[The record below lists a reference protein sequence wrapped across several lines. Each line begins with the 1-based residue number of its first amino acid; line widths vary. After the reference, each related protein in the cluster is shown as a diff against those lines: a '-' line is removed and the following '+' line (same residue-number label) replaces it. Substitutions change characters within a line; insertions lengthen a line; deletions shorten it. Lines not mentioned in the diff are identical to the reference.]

1 MLTRRQMLL
10 ATGAAAIPVCT
21 RVFGADDV
29 RPTDIF
35 QAGERPKDFRLGAPK
50 TLNGYFPFAVP
61 KTKEEWLKRREVVR
75 EQTLVSHGLWP
86 MPEKTKLEP
95 TIHGKIERDG
105 YTVEKVFFAS
115 TPGHY
120 VTGSLYRPNG
130 DEKKSQKYPAILC
143 PHGHWKEGRLYENGE
158 AAAKNEIKTGAEK
171 TLEGAMYPLQAR
183 CQMLARMGFV
193 VFFYDMIG
201 YADSTA
207 IPHIAKSGVPHPDG
221 FADAEGELRL
231 QSLMGLQT
239 WNSIRALDF
248 VESLPEVDPKRI
260 GITGASG
267 GGTQTF
273 VLTAIDDRVTAAF
286 PAVMVSTAMQGGCIC
301 ENCSLFRVGTG
312 NIELAA
318 VFAPKPMAMSG
329 AKDWTE
335 EIETKGYPEL
345 KQLWKLLGK
354 EENVLAKAF
363 TQFGHNYNQ
372 VAREMMYGW
381 FNKHLLGN
389 DKAVEELPFKPVPP
403 AELRVF
409 DDKHP
414 RPKDELKS
422 KLLRAKLTEASDAQ
436 IAKLLPTDKA
446 SALKY
451 QGVLKVALRAMIADE
466 LPDDIQ
472 QHRKPTVL
480 EMDGFVLSHALV
492 GRKGEADA
500 VPVALV
506 FGPKSGRGRM
516 LLWLHPKGKASL
528 LDGKKLVPAA
538 KSLIEAGFAIVAPD
552 VLGTGEL
559 TPAKPFA
566 VSEIY
571 AGFTYGYNRPLFA
584 ERVHDVLTT
593 IALAKSVMKPE
604 SLHLVGWGEFGPI
617 AIVARAAAG
626 GAIGKM
632 IADGN
637 HFQFADLKK
646 PTDPMMLPGALK
658 YGDLPAFAALGAPG
672 KTAIFNAD
680 FAEKNPATRTY
691 AALGQPKSLEV
702 KKKGMTE
709 VEVAAWLTA
718 E

>member
-10 ATGAAAIPVCT
+10 ASGAALLPVCT
-21 RVFGADDV
+21 RVFAADDAH
-29 RPTDIF
+29 PTAIF
-35 QAGERPKDFRLGAPK
+35 KAGERPKDFRLGNPK
-50 TLNGYFPFAVP
+50 TLNDYFPFAVP
-61 KTKEEWLKRREVVR
+61 KTKEEWATRRQIVR

-95 TIHGKIERDG
+95 VIHGRIDRDG

-120 VTGSLYRPNG
+120 VCGNLYRPIQ
-130 DEKKSQKYPAILC
+130 DEKESAKHPAILC
-143 PHGHWKEGRLYENGE
+143 PHGHWNNGRLYENGE
-158 AAAKNEIKTGAEK
+158 ANAKNEIKSGAEK

-193 VFFYDMIG
+193 VFFYDMVG

-207 IPHIAKSGVPHPDG
+207 IPHILKSGVPNPEG

-248 VESLPEVDPKRI
+248 IEALPDVDAKRI

-273 VLTAIDDRVTAAF
+273 VLAAIDDRVTAAF

-381 FNKHLLGN
+381 FNKHLLGT
-389 DKAVEELPFKPVPP
+389 DKPVAELPFKPVAP

-422 KLLRAKLTEASDAQ
+422 KELRAKLTEASDAQ
-436 IAKLLPTDKA
+436 VAKLMPKDQPGA
-446 SALKY
+446 VKY
-451 QGVLKVALRAMIADE
+451 QSFLKVALRAMIADDVPKE
-466 LPDDIQ
+466 IAIRQ
-472 QHRKPTVL
+472 GPT
-480 EMDGFVLSHALV
+480 ESKHDGFTMHRAVL
-492 GRKGEADA
+492 GRKNEADA
-500 VPVALV
+500 VPHAGVY
-506 FGPKSGRGRM
+506 GPKADGRTVI
-516 LLWLHPKGKASL
+516 WLHPKGKASL
-528 LDGKKLVPAA
+528 FDGDKLTAAA
-538 KSLIEAGFAIVAPD
+538 KALVDAGFAVVAPD
-552 VLGTGEL
+552 VLGVGEL

-593 IALAKSVMKPE
+593 IAFTQMLNSKAK
-604 SLHLVGWGEFGPI
+604 HLIGWGEFGPI

-626 GAIGKM
+626 DAIAKLA
-632 IADGN
+632 ADAN
-637 HFQFADLKK
+637 RFQFAELKK

-658 YGDLPAFAALGAPG
+658 YGDLPAFVALGAPG
-672 KTAIFNAD
+672 RSYVHNSGCAEENAG
-680 FAEKNPATRTY
+680 TMTY
-691 AALGQPKSLEV
+691 KALGKNKELTFTRPKSSDE
-702 KKKGMTE
+702 
-709 VEVAAWLTA
+709 EVANWVKAD
-718 E
+718 

>member
-10 ATGAAAIPVCT
+10 ASGAAVLPVCT
-21 RVFGADDV
+21 RVFGADEQH
-29 RPTDIF
+29 PTAIF
-35 QAGERPKDFRLGAPK
+35 KAGERPKDFRLGAPK
-50 TLNGYFPFAVP
+50 TLNDYFPFAVP
-61 KTKEEWLKRREVVR
+61 KTKEEWAARRQIVR

-95 TIHGKIERDG
+95 VIHGKIERDG

-120 VTGSLYRPNG
+120 VCGNLYRPNPA
-130 DEKKSQKYPAILC
+130 DNKEHKFPAILC
-143 PHGHWKEGRLYENGE
+143 PHGHWNNGRLYENGD
-158 AAAKNEIKTGAEK
+158 AAAKKEIESGAEQ
-171 TLEGAMYPLQAR
+171 TMEGAKYPLQAR

-201 YADSTA
+201 YADSKA
-207 IPHIAKSGVPHPDG
+207 IPHIAKSGVPHPEG

-248 VESLPEVDPKRI
+248 IESLPDVDAKRI

-273 VLTAIDDRVTAAF
+273 VLAAIDDRVQAAF

-312 NIELAA
+312 NIELSA

-363 TQFGHNYNQ
+363 PQFPHNYNQ

-381 FNKHLLGN
+381 FNKHLLGV
-389 DKAVEELPFKPVPP
+389 DKPVAELPFKPVPP

-409 DDKHP
+409 DDKYP
-414 RPKDELKS
+414 RPADELKA
-422 KLLRAKLTEASDAQ
+422 KELRAKLSEASDARM
-436 IAKLLPTDKA
+436 AKLLPTDQA
-446 SALKY
+446 SAVKY
-451 QGVLKVALRAMIADE
+451 QGFLRVALRAMITDE
-466 LPDDIQ
+466 LPSEIAIRSGPVESK
-472 QHRKPTVL
+472 H
-480 EMDGFVLSHALV
+480 DGFIMHRAVL
-492 GRKGEADA
+492 GRKNEADA
-500 VPVALV
+500 VPHAGVV
-506 FGPKSGRGRM
+506 GPKFDGRTVI
-516 LLWLHPKGKASL
+516 WLHPKGKASL
-528 LDGKKLVPAA
+528 FEGEALAPAVKTLVD
-538 KSLIEAGFAIVAPD
+538 AGFAVVAPD
-552 VLGTGEL
+552 VLGVGEL
-559 TPAKPFA
+559 APAKPFA

-571 AGFTYGYNRPLFA
+571 TGFTYGYNRPLFA

-593 IALAKSVMKPE
+593 VAFTQFLKSKTT
-604 SLHLVGWGEFGPI
+604 HLIGWGEFGPV

-626 GAIGKM
+626 AAIDKL

-637 HFQFADLKK
+637 NFKFAGLKK
-646 PTDPMMLPGALK
+646 PTEPMMLPGALK
-658 YGDLPAFAALGAPG
+658 YGDLAAFVALAAPG
-672 KTAIFNAD
+672 KTNLFNVD
-680 FAEKNPATRTY
+680 FPENYPATRTY
-691 AALGQPKSLEV
+691 AASDHPEALEM
-702 KKKGMTE
+702 KKEALTARE
-709 VEVAAWLTA
+709 VVAWLKTD
-718 E
+718 

>member
-1 MLTRRQMLL
+1 MLL
-10 ATGAAAIPVCT
+10 ASAALPICT
-21 RVFGADDV
+21 RAFGADAPV
-29 RPTDIF
+29 
-35 QAGERPKDFRLGAPK
+35 AKDARLGKPK
-50 TLNGYFPFAVP
+50 TLNDYFPFAVP
-61 KTKEEWLKRREVVR
+61 KTKEEWLARRQVVR
-75 EQTLVSHGLWP
+75 EQVLVSHGLWP
-86 MPEKTKLEP
+86 MPEKAMLEA

-120 VTGSLYRPNG
+120 VTGNLYRPSG
-130 DEKKSQKYPAILC
+130 DEKKSKKYPAVLC
-143 PHGHWKEGRLYENGE
+143 PHGHWNNGRLFENPE
-158 AAAKNEIKTGAEK
+158 ANAKKEIASGAEK
-171 TLEGAMYPLQAR
+171 FIEGAMYPLQAR

-201 YADSTA
+201 YADSKA
-207 IPHIAKSGVPHPDG
+207 IPHILKSGVPHPDG

-248 VESLPEVDPKRI
+248 VESLPDVDAKRI

-273 VLTAIDDRVTAAF
+273 VLAAIDDRVTAAF

-318 VFAPKPMAMSG
+318 LFAPKPMAMSG

-345 KQLWKLLGK
+345 KQLWKLMGK

-363 TQFGHNYNQ
+363 PQFPHNYNQ

-381 FNKHLLGN
+381 FNKHLLGA
-389 DKAVEELPFKPVPP
+389 DKPVAELPFKPVPP
-403 AELRVF
+403 EELRVF

-422 KLLRAKLTEASDAQ
+422 KALRAKLTEASDKQ
-436 IAKLLPTDKA
+436 IAKLLTTDKA
-446 SALKY
+446 SAEKY
-451 QGVLKVALRAMIADE
+451 QTFLKVALRAMIADE
-466 LPDDIQ
+466 LPAEIAIRSGPVETK
-472 QHRKPTVL
+472 H
-480 EMDGFVLSHALV
+480 EGFVMHRAVL

-500 VPVALV
+500 VPHAGVV
-506 FGPKSGRGRM
+506 GPKADGRVVV
-516 LLWLHPKGKASL
+516 WLHPKGRASL
-528 LDGKKLVPAA
+528 LDGEKLVPAA
-538 KSLIEAGFAIVAPD
+538 KALVDAGFAVVAPD
-552 VLGTGEL
+552 VLGIGDLAPE
-559 TPAKPFA
+559 KPFA

-584 ERVHDVLTT
+584 ERVHDALTT
-593 IALAKSVMKPE
+593 IAFGKTILKAKAI
-604 SLHLVGWGEFGPI
+604 HLVGWGEFGPI

-626 GAIGKM
+626 
-632 IADGN
+632 
-637 HFQFADLKK
+637 
-646 PTDPMMLPGALK
+646 
-658 YGDLPAFAALGAPG
+658 
-672 KTAIFNAD
+672 TAV
-680 FAEKNPATRTY
+680 ESSSPTRTTSSS
-691 AALGQPKSLEV
+691 P
-702 KKKGMTE
+702 T
-709 VEVAAWLTA
+709 
-718 E
+718 

>member
-10 ATGAAAIPVCT
+10 ASGAAVLPVCT
-21 RVFGADDV
+21 RVFAADEPH
-29 RPTDIF
+29 PTAIF
-35 QAGERPKDFRLGAPK
+35 KAGELPKDFRLGKPK
-50 TLNGYFPFAVP
+50 TLNDYFPFAVP
-61 KTKEEWLKRREVVR
+61 KTKEEWAARRQIVR

-95 TIHGKIERDG
+95 VIHGKIERDG
-105 YTVEKVFFAS
+105 YTVEKVYFAS

-120 VTGSLYRPNG
+120 VTGNLYRPINP
-130 DEKKSQKYPAILC
+130 DPKDRKYPAILC
-143 PHGHWKEGRLYENGE
+143 PHGHWNNGRLYENSE
-158 AAAKNEIKTGAEK
+158 ANAKKEIASGAEK
-171 TLEGAMYPLQAR
+171 TMEGAMYPLQAR

-193 VFFYDMIG
+193 VFFYDMVG
-201 YADSTA
+201 YADSKA
-207 IPHIAKSGVPHPDG
+207 IPHILKSGVPNPEG

-248 VESLPEVDPKRI
+248 VEALPDVDPKRI

-273 VLTAIDDRVTAAF
+273 VLAAIDDRVQAAF

-354 EENVLAKAF
+354 EDNVLAKAF
-363 TQFGHNYNQ
+363 PQFPHNYNQ

-381 FNKHLLGN
+381 FNKHLLGT
-389 DKAVEELPFKPVPP
+389 DKPVAELPFQPVAP

-414 RPKDELKS
+414 RPADELKS
-422 KLLRAKLTEASDAQ
+422 KPLRAKLTEASDKQ
-436 IAKLLPTDKA
+436 IGKLLPTDKA
-446 SALKY
+446 SVLEY
-451 QGVLKVALRAMIADE
+451 QGVIKVALRAMIADE
-466 LPDDIQ
+466 LPKEVAVRQ
-472 QHRKPTVL
+472 KAVETKH
-480 EMDGFVLSHALV
+480 DGYSMFRGMIGRSGETDALPF
-492 GRKGEADA
+492 AS
-500 VPVALV
+500 V
-506 FGPKSGRGRM
+506 FGDKPDGRTVI
-516 LLWLHPKGKASL
+516 WLHPKGKASL
-528 LDGKKLVPAA
+528 FDGKQLNPSAKTLVD
-538 KSLIEAGFAIVAPD
+538 AGWTVVAPD

-584 ERVHDVLTT
+584 DRVHDVLTT
-593 IALAKSVMKPE
+593 VAFTRMLKSKAT
-604 SLHLVGWGEFGPI
+604 HLIGWGEFGPI

-626 GAIGKM
+626 DAIGKL
-632 IADGN
+632 IADAN
-637 HFQFADLKK
+637 RFHFADLKK

-658 YGDLPAFAALGAPG
+658 YGDLPAFVALGAPG

-680 FAEKNPATRTY
+680 FGANNPAERTY
-691 AALGQPKSLEV
+691 ASLGEAKALET
-702 KKKGMTE
+702 KKTAMTAD
-709 VEVAAWLTA
+709 EVAAWLKA
-718 E
+718 G

>member
-10 ATGAAAIPVCT
+10 ASGVAVLPVCT
-21 RVFGADDV
+21 RVFGAE
-29 RPTDIF
+29 PAI
-35 QAGERPKDFRLGAPK
+35 PKDSRLGNPK
-50 TLNGYFPFAVP
+50 TLNDYFPFAVP
-61 KTKEEWLKRREVVR
+61 NSKEEWAARRQIVR

-95 TIHGKIERDG
+95 VIHGKIERDG

-120 VTGSLYRPNG
+120 VSGNLYRPIVEADG
-130 DEKKSQKYPAILC
+130 QKYPAVLC
-143 PHGHWKEGRLYENGE
+143 PHGHWNNGRFYENSE
-158 AAAKNEIKTGAEK
+158 ANAKNEIKSNAEK
-171 TLEGAMYPLQAR
+171 TIEGAMYPLQAR

-193 VFFYDMIG
+193 VFFYDMVG
-201 YADSTA
+201 YADSKA
-207 IPHIAKSGVPHPDG
+207 IPHILKSGVPNAEG

-248 VESLPEVDPKRI
+248 IESLPDVDPKRI

-329 AKDWTE
+329 AKDWTVD
-335 EIETKGYPEL
+335 IETKGYPEL

-363 TQFGHNYNQ
+363 PQFPHNYNQ

-381 FNKHLLGN
+381 FNKHLLGV
-389 DKAVEELPFKPVPP
+389 DKAVVELPFKPVPP
-403 AELRVF
+403 AELSVF
-409 DDKHP
+409 DAQHP

-422 KLLRAKLTEASDAQ
+422 KELRAKLTAASDAQ
-436 IAKLLPTDKA
+436 MAKMLPTDKV
-446 SALKY
+446 STVKY
-451 QGVLKVALRAMIADE
+451 QSFLKVALRAMIADDVPKE
-466 LPDDIQ
+466 IAVRQGPIESKRDGYTM
-472 QHRKPTVL
+472 HRAVL
-480 EMDGFVLSHALV
+480 
-492 GRKGEADA
+492 GRKNEADA
-500 VPVALV
+500 VPHAGV
-506 FGPKSGRGRM
+506 FGPKADGRTVI
-516 LLWLHPKGKASL
+516 WLHPKGKASL
-528 LDGKKLVPAA
+528 FEAENLTPVAKALV
-538 KSLIEAGFAIVAPD
+538 EAGFAVVAPD
-552 VLGTGEL
+552 VLGVGEL
-559 TPAKPFA
+559 SPSKPFA

-593 IALAKSVMKPE
+593 IAFTRMLKSK
-604 SLHLVGWGEFGPI
+604 STHLIGWGEFGPI
-617 AIVARAAAG
+617 AIVARGAAG
-626 GAIGKM
+626 AAIDKLV
-632 IADGN
+632 ADGN
-637 HFQFADLKK
+637 NFKFADLKK

-658 YGDLPAFAALGAPG
+658 YGDVPAFLALGAPG
-672 KTAIFNAD
+672 KTHVYNFN
-680 FAEKNPATRTY
+680 FGEKQPAARAY
-691 AALGQPKSLEV
+691 ESLGAPKSLEV
-702 KKKGMTE
+702 RKGASTADE
-709 VEVAAWLTA
+709 VVAWVKAD
-718 E
+718 

>member
-10 ATGAAAIPVCT
+10 ASGVAVLPVCT
-21 RVFGADDV
+21 RVFGADEQH
-29 RPTDIF
+29 PTAIF
-35 QAGERPKDFRLGAPK
+35 KAGERPKDFRLGNPK
-50 TLNGYFPFAVP
+50 TLNDYFPFAVP
-61 KTKEEWLKRREVVR
+61 KTKEEWAARRQIVR

-95 TIHGKIERDG
+95 VIHGKIVRDG
-105 YTVEKVFFAS
+105 YSVEKVFFAS

-120 VTGSLYRPNG
+120 VCGNLYRPIQ
-130 DEKKSQKYPAILC
+130 DEKESAKHPAILC
-143 PHGHWKEGRLYENGE
+143 PHGHWNNGRLYENGE
-158 AAAKNEIKTGAEK
+158 ANAKNEIKSGAEK

-201 YADSTA
+201 YADSKA
-207 IPHIAKSGVPHPDG
+207 IPHILKSGVPNPDG

-248 VESLPEVDPKRI
+248 VESLSDVDPKRI

-273 VLTAIDDRVTAAF
+273 VLAAIDDRVQAAF

-301 ENCSLFRVGTG
+301 ENCSLFRIGTG
-312 NIELAA
+312 NIELSA

-363 TQFGHNYNQ
+363 PQFPHNYNQ

-381 FNKHLLGN
+381 FNKHLLGT
-389 DKAVEELPFKPVPP
+389 DKPVAELPFKPVPP

-414 RPKDELKS
+414 RPSDELKA
-422 KLLRAKLTEASDAQ
+422 KELRAKLSEASDARM
-436 IAKLLPTDKA
+436 AKLLPTDKA
-446 SALKY
+446 SAVKY
-451 QGVLKVALRAMIADE
+451 QGFLKVALRAMITDE
-466 LPDDIQ
+466 LPSEIAIRSGPVESK
-472 QHRKPTVL
+472 H
-480 EMDGFVLSHALV
+480 DGFSMHRAVL
-492 GRKGEADA
+492 GRKNEADA
-500 VPVALV
+500 VPHAGVY
-506 FGPKSGRGRM
+506 GPKADGRTVI
-516 LLWLHPKGKASL
+516 WLHPKGKASL
-528 LDGKKLVPAA
+528 FEGEALAPAVKTLVD
-538 KSLIEAGFAIVAPD
+538 AGFAVVAPD
-552 VLGTGEL
+552 VLGVGEL
-559 TPAKPFA
+559 TPEKPFA

-593 IALAKSVMKPE
+593 VAFTQMLKSKTT
-604 SLHLVGWGEFGPI
+604 HLIGWGEFGPI
-617 AIVARAAAG
+617 AIVARAAV
-626 GAIGKM
+626 GAAVDKL

-637 HFQFADLKK
+637 NFKFAGLKK

-658 YGDLPAFAALGAPG
+658 YGDLPAFVALAAPG
-672 KTAIFNAD
+672 KTSLFNVD
-680 FAEKNPATRTY
+680 FAGKNPATRTY
-691 AALGQPKSLEV
+691 AASDHPKALEM
-702 KKKGMTE
+702 KKEALTATE
-709 VEVAAWLTA
+709 VVAWLKA
-718 E
+718 D